1 MWLKF
6 EELAYDI
13 KLQLM
18 IEFELDSF
26 RQNIISKLY

>member
-6 EELAYDI
+6 EELAHDI

-26 RQNIISKLY
+26 CQNLISKLH